1 MLKYRLIFGI
11 LFGALFLGMIAAD
24 SWASRQWPVRP
35 YSCPPGAFVA
45 LVCLFVIPFAIRE
58 MRALLSRQNV
68 IVSMRITVAAAL
80 LCMFWPWVEQ
90 VADNVYTWQQ
100 ALSQPASLEPPD
112 AAATMPAAMRN
123 ASGQERARQLAI
135 LESSPWYT
143 LGRSF
148 RTVKPHYLV
157 PSILALSLVAA
168 VVMHS
173 RHHRVEG
180 AMANAGATL
189 LAIVYLGVLP
199 GFFLPI
205 CMTHS
210 AWMVLAIVAI
220 VKSAD
225 IGAYTTGHAIGRH
238 KLIPWLSPGK
248 TVEGFFGGLLFSAI
262 VGAAAALLF
271 PSLGLAWYHGLIGGA
286 ILGAVGQIGDLF
298 ESLLKRDAGVK
309 DSGTVPGFGGVLD
322 ILDSPLLAAPVA
334 YWLLKLVALHH

>member
-1 MLKYRLIFGI
+1 
-11 LFGALFLGMIAAD
+11 
-24 SWASRQWPVRP
+24 
-35 YSCPPGAFVA
+35 
-45 LVCLFVIPFAIRE
+45 
-58 MRALLSRQNV
+58 
-68 IVSMRITVAAAL
+68 MRITVAAAL

-90 VADNVYTWQQ
+90 VAGDVYTWQQ
-100 ALSQPASLEPPD
+100 ALSQPDLQPAEVAS
-112 AAATMPAAMRN
+112 TMPATMRN
-123 ASGQERARQLAI
+123 SSGQERARQLAI
-135 LESSPWYT
+135 LESSPWYK

-157 PSILALSLVAA
+157 PTVLALTLVAA

-180 AMANAGATL
+180 AMANAGGTL

-210 AWMVLAIVAI
+210 AWMTLAIVCV
-220 VKSAD
+220 VKCAD

-248 TVEGFFGGLLFSAI
+248 TVEGFIGGLVFSALI
-262 VGAAAALLF
+262 GAAAAGIF
-271 PSLGLAWYHGLIGGA
+271 PTPGLSWPQGLVGGA

-309 DSGTVPGFGGVLD
+309 DSGAVPGFGGVLD

-334 YWLLKLVALHH
+334 YWLLKLVAVHH